1 MVRLRLFA
9 AAVAGALF
17 VVAAPSVS
25 ADSTPS
31 VPGFSGGAQPV
42 SAAGNAGG
50 QPASVSAGRSGAQA
64 QGQSASGST
73 CGAQAGAGSQGFG
86 AQPAQ
91 AGSSGTSTPTGC
103 SATASKG
110 SAVTGQGRTAATLNS
125 APGGSAAQ
133 PAQALDHRTASSRKS
148 ATGAWLDLLPWLFL
162 GLLAAL
168 LFVLLGVVAAR
179 RRRPATANS

>member
-1 MVRLRLFA
+1 MVKLRLFA
-9 AAVAGALF
+9 VAVAGALF
-17 VVAAPSVS
+17 VIAAPSAS

-31 VPGFSGGAQPV
+31 VPGLSGGSQPV

-50 QPASVSAGRSGAQA
+50 QPASVAAGRSGAQA
-64 QGQSASGST
+64 QGQSANGST
-73 CGAQAGAGSQGFG
+73 CGAQAGAGTQGFG

-103 SATASKG
+103 AATASKG
-110 SAVTGQGRTAATLNS
+110 SAITGQGRTAAVLNS
-125 APGGSAAQ
+125 ATGGSAAQ
-133 PAQALDHRTASSRKS
+133 PAKAFDRKTASSRKS

-179 RRRPATANS
+179 RRKPATAKS